1 MLGVWVW
8 VNMSVNAY
16 KYFPPVKLCV
26 WYHYKKRRCIYGTSI
41 AKMFF
46 IIFSFKIL
54 CKKKFLRIPKLLK
67 GGGGWPPLTEF
78 SVTIGLFS
86 LKCTWSLREDF
97 GWRTKK
103 YHNFFPIYEKM
114 IFFLRLGS
122 LTPSLLVVRPIKQM
136 VSFPYVLTASAS
148 FEEMISWSARTE
160 SACSITNTHWDKSGG
175 IF

>member
-1 MLGVWVW
+1 MLTPINISPPSSCVFGTIIKKGAVF
-8 VNMSVNAY
+8 MAQALQ
-16 KYFPPVKLCV
+16 KCFLLFFPSKFCVKKV
-26 WYHYKKRRCIYGTSI
+26 STD
-41 AKMFF
+41 
-46 IIFSFKIL
+46 
-54 CKKKFLRIPKLLK
+54 PKVTER
-67 GGGGWPPLTEF
+67 GGGWPPLDRIF
-78 SVTIGLFS
+78 RNYRLIS

-103 YHNFFPIYEKM
+103 YHNFFSIYEKM

-122 LTPSLLVVRPIKQM
+122 LTPPLLVVRPIKQM
-136 VSFPYVLTASAS
+136 VCFPYVLTASAS